1 MNRHIIVPLVLG
13 LMLALLLPAFA
24 GETEVAAEAAD
35 ATEKVEQKVEP
46 AGKLIFLESK
56 CAMCH
61 TVLAADVGE
70 APEEGEEVDEDDPPD
85 LSVVGAT
92 RTAEWLHTFL
102 VEKEEI
108 DGVKHMLAFK
118 GEDTEWATLSE
129 WLLSLGKPDE
139 SAKDAPAADDAEAPA
154 EGSE

>member
-1 MNRHIIVPLVLG
+1 MKRSILIPLAIGIL
-13 LMLALLLPAFA
+13 LALLLPAYA
-24 GETEVAAEAAD
+24 GEAEAAD
-35 ATEKVEQKVEP
+35 ATAKAEEKVEP

-70 APEEGEEVDEDDPPD
+70 APEEGEEVDEDAPPD
-85 LSVVGAT
+85 LSLVGAN

-108 DGVKHMLAFK
+108 DGEKHMLAFK
-118 GEDTEWATLSE
+118 GEDKEWAALSE

-139 SAKDAPAADDAEAPA
+139 SAKEAPAADDAEAPA